1 MFLVSSCS
9 CFCPIHWSQVFS
21 REWRCSWSSADRR
34 CSNYIWVIN
43 NFIAYKCAYYI
54 RDLTVYANEGKSIIS
69 CRPSSKHLHR
79 SVPLYRRLQSTL
91 WYRGGVY
98 QGQNNSLVSTLQ
110 WCPNCQEKKL
120 YQLYF
125 ILFRW
130 IFTIHKVMYTRKS
143 RTWMLM
149 MPRSLT
155 TWRCNKVPGHQLA
168 WSWPT
173 FRGIPVSAWEVLMR
187 PQLCLVG
194 TVTPHTNDR
203 GHTYNIHYIGS

>member
-9 CFCPIHWSQVFS
+9 CLCPIHWSQVFS

-54 RDLTVYANEGKSIIS
+54 RGLTVYANEGKSIIS
-69 CRPSSKHLHR
+69 CRPLSKHLHR

-110 WCPNCQEKKL
+110 WCPNCQEKKTISTTFHIISMNFYYTQSHVHYKIEDL
-120 YQLYF
+120 NVDDATVADDLAMQQGTRPSANMKLTYF
-125 ILFRW
+125 SRNSRFRVGSVNEA
-130 IFTIHKVMYTRKS
+130 T
-143 RTWMLM
+143 
-149 MPRSLT
+149 
-155 TWRCNKVPGHQLA
+155 NVPGRHRHA
-168 WSWPT
+168 
-173 FRGIPVSAWEVLMR
+173 A
-187 PQLCLVG
+187 
-194 TVTPHTNDR
+194 
-203 GHTYNIHYIGS
+203 Y